1 MGTAINRDTAKSKK
15 YSLTGGTTSEKNNF
29 FIYGGADDLFSRA
42 CGTEESQNA
51 GLPED
56 TENGSAKTEISDGGV
71 SQTEQGHNVLV
82 VYFSWADNA
91 VLTDDVDVVA
101 SPSVISPGNVQQ
113 LAGRLWWKM

>member
-1 MGTAINRDTAKSKK
+1 MGTAINSDTAKSKK

-29 FIYGGADDLFSRA
+29 FIYGGADDLFSRGMRNIRITK
-42 CGTEESQNA
+42 CWSA
-51 GLPED
+51 GRYRKRFC
-56 TENGSAKTEISDGGV
+56 KTEISDGGV
-71 SQTEQGHNVLV
+71 SQTEQGRNVLV

>member
-1 MGTAINRDTAKSKK
+1 MGTAINSDTAKSKK

-56 TENGSAKTEISDGGV
+56 TENGSAKQK
-71 SQTEQGHNVLV
+71 SQMEGYL
-82 VYFSWADNA
+82 
-91 VLTDDVDVVA
+91 
-101 SPSVISPGNVQQ
+101 
-113 LAGRLWWKM
+113 RLNKGTMYWWYIFHGQIMLF

>member
-1 MGTAINRDTAKSKK
+1 MI
-15 YSLTGGTTSEKNNF
+15 
-29 FIYGGADDLFSRA
+29 FSVGA

-71 SQTEQGHNVLV
+71 SQTEPGRNVLV